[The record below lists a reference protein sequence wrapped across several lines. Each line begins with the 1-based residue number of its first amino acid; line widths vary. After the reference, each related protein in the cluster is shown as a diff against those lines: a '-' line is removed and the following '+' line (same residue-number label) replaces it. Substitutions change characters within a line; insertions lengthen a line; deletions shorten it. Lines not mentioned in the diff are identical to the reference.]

1 MDGGSTDNSIE
12 VIREYEEQAKNVR
25 IGPDGGQTHA
35 IAAGFHQIPEATH
48 LLWLN
53 SDDRLLPGALSTLA
67 RMIKREPRH
76 ALYIG
81 AGWQISGDGRR
92 RLVLRDEIRWP
103 TVRLWPQQYFL
114 QPATMI
120 SRPAYEAVMGV
131 NPDVLHAMD
140 YDLGCACSTIT
151 PPNVFLRQCVKFKCT
166 PNKKRPAFAMK
177 FFGRPLHCVLTTVAV
192 KMLYNWAPTFSGM
205 NPNLQVGR
213 PKKDCSS
220 FRALV
225 SLANLSQKTINGS
238 THHLPRGY
246 AVFVNGA
253 VRRLPQPFE
262 MAWPP
267 LSGSNKVPPTSTAC
281 SVWLPHRG
289 MATGFPKVAAKNGMP
304 EFRPRVLGT
313 TTQSAANT
321 SPTNSWSLNRRW

>member
-1 MDGGSTDNSIE
+1 MDILGDEARKKSQEKWSVSATHTGEHLLPDPGNIHFGIVIPNLNQGSFLEEALKSVIEQDWPHRSLVIMDGGSTDNSIE

-53 SDDRLLPGALSTLA
+53 SDDRLLPGALSTFA

-140 YDLGCACSTIT
+140 YDLWLRLLHHHSAKCFST
-151 PPNVFLRQCVKFKCT
+151 PVCEVQMHPQ
-166 PNKKRPAFAMK
+166 
-177 FFGRPLHCVLTTVAV
+177 
-192 KMLYNWAPTFSGM
+192 
-205 NPNLQVGR
+205 
-213 PKKDCSS
+213 
-220 FRALV
+220 
-225 SLANLSQKTINGS
+225 QKTARIRNEVLWETLALCFDDGGRKDALQLGS
-238 THHLPRGY
+238 HLLRHEPQ
-246 AVFVNGA
+246 FVSWAAEKGLQLFS
-253 VRRLPQPFE
+253 RLSKFGK
-262 MAWPP
+262 
-267 LSGSNKVPPTSTAC
+267 S
-281 SVWLPHRG
+281 
-289 MATGFPKVAAKNGMP
+289 
-304 EFRPRVLGT
+304 
-313 TTQSAANT
+313 
-321 SPTNSWSLNRRW
+321 